1 MFDSRVLAPRFHRF
15 DVHFIMTRTLAID
28 CQIRLFSNHN
38 SLIKYLVCG
47 LVVANHGVVVHVN
60 LDCKA
65 FNKDIKSQTAYIRD
79 FQENNVN
86 SMDLTLLYKECCN
99 NSSLGLNTIV
109 DCVNIHRWY
118 FF

>member
-1 MFDSRVLAPRFHRF
+1 
-15 DVHFIMTRTLAID
+15 
-28 CQIRLFSNHN
+28 
-38 SLIKYLVCG
+38 

-65 FNKDIKSQTAYIRD
+65 FNKDIKSQTAYTWFSRK
-79 FQENNVN
+79 QCKS

-118 FF
+118 F